1 MALGL
6 IGKKIGMTRVF
17 TEEGRS
23 WPVTVVEAT
32 PNRVTQVKTGSADGY
47 DGVQVTIGRRRPGR
61 VGKAMQGHFAKA
73 GVEPGRGVW
82 EFRLA
87 QPAETEP
94 AAELTVEMFSRGQKV
109 DVAGR
114 TIGKGFAGVIKRH
127 GMRGGRA
134 SHGNSKAHRLGG
146 SIGNA
151 QDPGRVFKGKK
162 MAGHMGSVR
171 RVQQGLEVIRVD
183 PERNLLLIGGSI
195 PGARGSDVIVR
206 PSVKAKNSRVA
217 PAVKESQ
224 PDNQPKGKPES
235 KSNDQTEN
243 KRESKSA
250 DKPVDKSKDK
260 PTDKTKSQSAD
271 KPENKSAD
279 KSVDKSKDKPANK
292 PESKPANKPKDKPA
306 NQSTGQSTGKPAGTK

>member
-206 PSVKAKNSRVA
+206 PSVKAKNSKVA

-224 PDNQPKGKPES
+224 PSNQPVDRSKDKPADQTES
-235 KSNDQTEN
+235 KQEN

-260 PTDKTKSQSAD
+260 PTDKTKSKSAD

-279 KSVDKSKDKPANK
+279 KSVDKSKDKPADK
-292 PESKPANKPKDKPA
+292 PESKPADKPKDKPD
-306 NQSTGQSTGKPAGTK
+306 NQPAGTK

>member
-47 DGVQVTIGRRRPGR
+47 DGVQVTIGRRRPSR

-224 PDNQPKGKPES
+224 PDNQPANKPKGKPES

-260 PTDKTKSQSAD
+260 PTEKTKSKSAD

-279 KSVDKSKDKPANK
+279 KSVDKSKDKPADK
-292 PESKPANKPKDKPA
+292 PESKPANKPKDKPD
-306 NQSTGQSTGKPAGTK
+306 NQPAGTK

>member
-32 PNRVTQVKTGSADGY
+32 PNRVTQVKTGPADGY

-224 PDNQPKGKPES
+224 PGNQPVDRSKDKPADQTES
-235 KSNDQTEN
+235 KQEN

-260 PTDKTKSQSAD
+260 PTDKTKSKSAD

-279 KSVDKSKDKPANK
+279 KSVDKSKDKPADK
-292 PESKPANKPKDKPA
+292 PESKPANKPKDKPD
-306 NQSTGQSTGKPAGTK
+306 NQSTGKPAGTK